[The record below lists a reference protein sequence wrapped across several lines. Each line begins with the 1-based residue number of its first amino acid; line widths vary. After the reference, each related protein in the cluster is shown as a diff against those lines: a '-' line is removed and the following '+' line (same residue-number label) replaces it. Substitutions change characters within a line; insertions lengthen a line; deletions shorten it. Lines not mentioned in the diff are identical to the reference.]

1 MRTYGGEVERRS
13 FGDMILAAVG
23 VLRQDA
29 GEFLFIGVLGGL
41 LTTAAALILRFTGGY
56 AGLALITPAIVT
68 GALLTMA
75 ATCSAVRRVEDNL
88 EPDAGAAL
96 AATLVRTPFIV
107 MPLAPALLLSGLA
120 AFVGVGLRPHI
131 GSLFAITIALALSA
145 FAAAFLFRR
154 SLYVPALFARRTSS
168 RHAWARAAAVVE
180 AYPLMVGLGWLLA
193 LAPTLVL
200 GLLTMQSGFGPAGIA
215 ITAFVFA
222 SSMPFAGALM
232 TLLFTQADGA
242 LPQSPT
248 APSLAP
254 PSSGRRGPAHS
265 SDVADQLRR
274 RMR

>member
-13 FGDMILAAVG
+13 FGDMILASVG

-41 LTTAAALILRFTGGY
+41 LTTAAAMILRFTGGY
-56 AGLALITPAIVT
+56 LGLALITPAIVI

-75 ATCSAVRRVEDNL
+75 ATCAAVRRVEDNL
-88 EPDAGAAL
+88 EPDATAAL
-96 AATLVRTPFIV
+96 MATLARAPFILS
-107 MPLAPALLLSGLA
+107 PLAPALLLSGLA

-131 GSLFAITIALALSA
+131 GSLFAVTIALALSA

-154 SLYVPALFARRTSS
+154 SLYVPALFARGTSS
-168 RHAWARAAAVVE
+168 RQAWSRAAAVVA

-193 LAPTLVL
+193 LAPTLLL

-215 ITAFVFA
+215 VTAFVFA
-222 SSMPFAGALM
+222 SSMPFAGTLM
-232 TLLFTQADGA
+232 TLLFAQADGGMPA
-242 LPQSPT
+242 SPG
-248 APSLAP
+248 AP
-254 PSSGRRGPAHS
+254 PPPPRRSASGGTQKAN
-265 SDVADQLRR
+265 DLAELRR

>member
-13 FGDMILAAVG
+13 FGDMVLAAVA

-29 GEFLFIGVLGGL
+29 GEFLFIGVIGGL
-41 LTTAAALILRFTGGY
+41 LTTAAAMTLRFAGND
-56 AGLALITPAIVT
+56 AGLALITPAIT
-68 GALLTMA
+68 LGALLTMA

-96 AATLVRTPFIV
+96 AATLTRIPLIV
-107 MPLAPALLLSGLA
+107 WPLAPALLLSALA

-131 GSLFAITIALALSA
+131 GSLFATAIALVLSA

-154 SLYVPALFARRTSS
+154 SLYVPALFARGTSS
-168 RHAWARAAAVVE
+168 RHAWARAAAVVA

-193 LAPTLVL
+193 LAPTVVL

-215 ITAFVFA
+215 VTSFVFA

-232 TLLFTQADGA
+232 TLLFAQADGA
-242 LPQSPT
+242 TPGGGT
-248 APSLAP
+248 HAAPP
-254 PSSGRRGPAHS
+254 PSSRGAYASRHGA
-265 SDVADQLRR
+265 DVADQLRR